1 MKILDFLKQQNKTI
15 AIVESC
21 TGGLL
26 NYQFAKVDGASS
38 VYRGGIISYQDIIK
52 NRILGIDKQI
62 LEKYTPYSFEV
73 VELML
78 KGVINLMDC
87 DFAIATSGIAGPK
100 GGDDRNPV
108 GSVYIGVMQR
118 NKECICTKQIF
129 SGDRE
134 SIQAQASNFALDFF
148 TKQFILK

>member
-1 MKILDFLKQQNKTI
+1 MKILDFLKQQNKSI

-26 NYQFAKVDGASS
+26 NYQFSKVAGASS
-38 VYRGGIISYQDIIK
+38 VYRGGIISYQNIIK
-52 NRILGIDKQI
+52 SKILGIDKQI

-73 VELML
+73 LELML
-78 KGVINLMDC
+78 EGIINIMDC

-100 GGDDRNPV
+100 GGDDKNPV

-118 NKECICTKQIF
+118 GKKCICTKQIF

-134 SIQAQASNFALDFF
+134 SIQSQASNFALEFF
-148 TKQFILK
+148 IKQFID